1 MFRSSVSSPAILEI
15 QIIWRGRGRKPRLV
29 PVAISVALSPPLL
42 RLADALLENQ
52 AEAATQAASVGSV
65 AILTA
70 EKVAQRML
78 ELLPPDGTPVLNRVM
93 RVMIS
98 RDLEKSVSQDL
109 YFEARDQLLA
119 KGRVGRLRGQGGQ
132 LFLLSEKTERKPGL
146 DDESPSWAEARLMQP
161 LRGFLEG
168 SFKTGLDLPKDG
180 LCIVQD
186 TSSYG
191 PHRGLWA
198 RPDYILVSAMRFK
211 LMPGAQVD
219 VHSFE
224 LKTESGCTVQS
235 VHEALAQTRFTHF
248 GHLVW
253 HLPNNSKAEAR
264 LAEIER
270 HCEEH
275 GVGLIRMWDP
285 SAPDRCEILLDPR
298 RKRTLSAAVEG
309 FLESRLD
316 ADQRKRLMKSING
329 AAP

>member
-1 MFRSSVSSPAILEI
+1 LLQAGAAKSRRLPGRSL
-15 QIIWRGRGRKPRLV
+15 
-29 PVAISVALSPPLL
+29 
-42 RLADALLENQ
+42 
-52 AEAATQAASVGSV
+52 
-65 AILTA
+65 AILTS
-70 EKVAQRML
+70 EKVAERML
-78 ELLPPDGTPVLNRVM
+78 ALLPADGTPVLNRVM
-93 RVMIS
+93 RVMVSRELESPIS
-98 RDLEKSVSQDL
+98 QEL
-109 YFEARDQLLA
+109 YFKARDELLS
-119 KGRVGRLRGQGGQ
+119 KSKIGRLRGQGGQ
-132 LFLLSEKTERKPGL
+132 LFLISEKPARKPEISGL
-146 DDESPSWAEARLMQP
+146 PETWAEATLMQP
-161 LRGFLEG
+161 LKAFLEG
-168 SFKTGLDLPKDG
+168 NFRTGLDLPKDG

-270 HCEEH
+270 HCDEH
-275 GVGLIRMWDP
+275 GVGLIRMWEP
-285 SAPDRCEILLDPR
+285 SAPDRCEILLDPK
-298 RKRTLSAAVEG
+298 RKRTLAAVVEG

-316 ADQRKRLMKSING
+316 ADQRKRLAKSING
-329 AAP
+329 ASA